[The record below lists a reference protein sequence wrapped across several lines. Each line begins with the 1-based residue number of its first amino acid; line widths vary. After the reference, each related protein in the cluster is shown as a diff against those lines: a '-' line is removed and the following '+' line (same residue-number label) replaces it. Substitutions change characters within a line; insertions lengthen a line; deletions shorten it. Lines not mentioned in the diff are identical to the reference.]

1 MNALIVA
8 GATVTTGANLD
19 ATKLTGNLPE
29 ISGADLTSLPGSPIN
44 HISASGGSFGAF
56 SHGPQG
62 GTSTGTFSM
71 GTAPSDAL
79 GGFVFFSAHANDF
92 TEYLKIKSISNATHP
107 SNTMGGSQF
116 SHTCHDLMPFTCSGG
131 ASLTATVE
139 ARKGTAGGPMQSH
152 SQGQFFVLFLG

>member
-1 MNALIVA
+1 
-8 GATVTTGANLD
+8 
-19 ATKLTGNLPE
+19 
-29 ISGADLTSLPGSPIN
+29 
-44 HISASGGSFGAF
+44 
-56 SHGPQG
+56 
-62 GTSTGTFSM
+62 M

-92 TEYLKIKSISNATHP
+92 TEYLKIKTISNATHP
-107 SNTMGGSQF
+107 TNSMSGSQF

-139 ARKGTAGGPMQSH
+139 AKKSTAGGPMQSH